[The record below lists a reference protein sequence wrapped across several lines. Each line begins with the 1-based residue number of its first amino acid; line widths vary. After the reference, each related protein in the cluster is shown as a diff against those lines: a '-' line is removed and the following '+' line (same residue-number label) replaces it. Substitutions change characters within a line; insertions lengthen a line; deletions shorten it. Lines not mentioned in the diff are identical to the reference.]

1 MLTRGNLAEKVEF
14 AFQVFD
20 KQGKGHLDPESYKKF
35 VSSMIHASIFLNNYD
50 TESFKATLMSI
61 EEKLLHLAKGKD
73 KIKFVEIQ
81 NFLVSEQFI
90 DYFDTVD
97 GVRERGGTVAKIKNS
112 LSKGGPKETNR
123 EVISEVDEGGSYPD
137 SSSLKNSAND
147 KSEL

>member
-20 KQGKGHLDPESYKKF
+20 KEGKGYLDPESYKKF

-50 TESFKATLMSI
+50 TDSFKATLISI
-61 EEKLLHLAKGKD
+61 EEKLLHLAKTKD
-73 KIKFVEIQ
+73 RIKFIEIQ

-97 GVRERGGTVAKIKNS
+97 GVRERGGTVAKIKSS
-112 LSKGGPKETNR
+112 LSKNSSKEINQVIN
-123 EVISEVDEGGSYPD
+123 EVEEGSHSE
-137 SSSLKNSAND
+137 SSSFKSNNVD
-147 KSEL
+147 KVEF

>member
-20 KQGKGHLDPESYKKF
+20 KEGKGYLDPESYKKF

-50 TESFKATLMSI
+50 TDSFKATLISI
-61 EEKLLHLAKGKD
+61 EEKLLHLAKTKD
-73 KIKFVEIQ
+73 RIKFIEIQ

-97 GVRERGGTVAKIKNS
+97 GVRERGGTVAKIKSS
-112 LSKGGPKETNR
+112 LSKNSSKEINQVIN
-123 EVISEVDEGGSYPD
+123 EVEEGSHSE
-137 SSSLKNSAND
+137 SSSFKSNNVD
-147 KSEL
+147 KIEF